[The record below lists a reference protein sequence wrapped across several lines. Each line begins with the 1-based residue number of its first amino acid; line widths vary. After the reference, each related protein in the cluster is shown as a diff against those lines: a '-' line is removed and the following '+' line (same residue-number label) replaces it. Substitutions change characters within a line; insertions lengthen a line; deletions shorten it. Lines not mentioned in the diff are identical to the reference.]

1 MAILNRAHPAAIR
14 YFVFL
19 LFFSLSACGDGVE
32 EHLKNADKYIAE
44 GQFREAVIELKNV
57 LQKDSEHRDARWK
70 LGNIYLQLGQGAAA
84 TKEIRRARDLGYK
97 GSELQPV
104 LLRALLL
111 QGKFEEVLGR
121 LGTPQDE
128 LGEKSLNL
136 FRAQA
141 YLGLNK
147 PEKSRSAFNK
157 ALELDPK
164 NAEAQRGLAIIALS
178 QRKFE
183 EAEKQLDRTL
193 EVSSKDVQ
201 AWMLKGELEFS
212 QSRFEAA
219 QSAFQEAL
227 TLSPNNAGARLGLAR
242 SFLALENTEGA
253 EEQLAVLTKAS
264 SKHPL
269 VNYLRAVAAQQR
281 RDIDSAQQAL
291 REVLSVQPNHMRSL
305 LLMGAIHY
313 EKREFDQAHSF
324 LERFVTALPGHIPAR
339 KLLAAVQM
347 EQGQAAEAV
356 KTLLAVIRPESKDPQ
371 LLALLGSA
379 YMSSRDF
386 AKGAEYLEKA
396 AALAPDA
403 AAIRTQLAISHLAT
417 GSAEQA
423 VSELKSA
430 VKLDPKFH
438 RADVLLIF
446 THLRNKHFD
455 KALEAAH
462 SLTEKQPENP
472 IPWNLMGAAFEGK
485 KVPVQA
491 RKQYQKALE
500 INPDYIGAA
509 LNLARMDIQSDDR
522 AGAQKRYEAI
532 IAKHPTQTLALVG
545 LARIHGQAG
554 KIEKGIELLQQARRS
569 NARALQPRLM
579 LVAGLLQ
586 RGKRDEALVIAEEA
600 RKLAPENPVVL
611 LNLGRAQLANGKRN
625 DALATFHGLTERYPS
640 EAEAHFHLALAQSQ
654 AGDAANT
661 RASLE
666 KTLQLAPD
674 NLTTL
679 IALGNLELRTGRLK
693 ESRLIAAKIRKLAPK
708 AAAGLLLEGDINMV
722 EQLPA
727 KALASYE
734 KALAL
739 QPTGALAI
747 RRYHAQRGTGAAEAA
762 YKGLGKWLKAHPK
775 DQRVRLSLASI
786 DQIAGR
792 DELAISHYEKLLTR
806 QPKHIIAL
814 NNLAWLYQN
823 KGDRRAL
830 DYARQAHDLLPKRAE
845 IVDTYGWLLVLN
857 DKVEQGLGL
866 LRRAVELA
874 PKNPEIGYHFGAA
887 LAQAGDKTA
896 AREAL
901 KKALAIGKDNFQGR
915 DEAHKLLEQL

>member
-1 MAILNRAHPAAIR
+1 MAILERAHMAALR
-14 YFVFL
+14 CFTLL
-19 LFFSLSACGDGVE
+19 LFLSLGACSGGVE
-32 EHLKNADKYIAE
+32 EHLENADKYLAQ
-44 GQFREAVIELKNV
+44 GQLREAVIELKNV
-57 LQKDSEHRDARWK
+57 LQKDAEHSDARWK
-70 LGNIYLQLGQGAAA
+70 LGNVYLQLGQGAAA

-97 GSELQPV
+97 GSDLQPA

-111 QGKFEEVLGR
+111 QGKFKEVLGR
-121 LGTPQDE
+121 LGDLQDE
-128 LGEKSLNL
+128 LDEKSLNL

-141 YLGLNK
+141 YLGLNQL
-147 PEKSRSAFNK
+147 EKSRAAFNK
-157 ALELDPK
+157 TLKLNPK
-164 NAEAQRGLAIIALS
+164 NTEAQRGLAIIALS

-201 AWMLKGELEFS
+201 AWLLKGELEFS

-227 TLSPNNAGARLGLAR
+227 KLSPNNAGARLGLAR
-242 SFLALENTEGA
+242 SFLALENTDGA

-264 SKHPL
+264 PKHPL

-313 EKREFDQAHSF
+313 EKREFDQASSF
-324 LERFVTALPGHIPAR
+324 LERFVTALPGHVSAR

-347 EQGQAAEAV
+347 EQGRSGEAV
-356 KTLLAVIRPESKDPQ
+356 ATLLAVTRPESKDPQ

-379 YMSSRDF
+379 YMSNRNF

-396 AALAPDA
+396 AALAPNA

-430 VKLDPKFH
+430 VELDPKFH
-438 RADVLLIF
+438 RADMLLIF
-446 THLRNKHFD
+446 THLRNRDFD
-455 KALEAAH
+455 KALDAAQI
-462 SLTEKQPENP
+462 LTEKQPDNP

-485 KVPVQA
+485 KDRSQA
-491 RKQYQKALE
+491 RQQYQKALE
-500 INPDYIGAA
+500 INPDYVGAA
-509 LNLARMDIQSDDR
+509 LNLARMELQGDNR
-522 AGAQKRYEAI
+522 EAAQKRYEAI
-532 IAKHPTQTLALVG
+532 ISKHPTQTMALMG
-545 LARIHGQAG
+545 LARIYGKAG
-554 KIEKGIELLQQARRS
+554 DIEKGIELLQQARRGNPKS
-569 NARALQPRLM
+569 LQPRLM

-586 RGKRDEALVIAEEA
+586 RGAHDEVLVIAEEA

-625 DALATFHGLTERYPS
+625 DALATFRGLTERYPD

-654 AGDAANT
+654 TGDAANT

-693 ESRLIAAKIRKLAPK
+693 ESRLIAKKIRKLAPK
-708 AAAGLLLEGDINMV
+708 AAAGHLLEGDINMV
-722 EQLPA
+722 GRQP
-727 KALASYE
+727 E
-734 KALAL
+734 KALTFYQKALTL
-739 QPTGALAI
+739 QPAGTLAI
-747 RRYHAQRGTGAAEAA
+747 RRYHAQRAAGDAATA
-762 YKGLGKWLKAHPK
+762 YKGLGKWLQEHPE

-792 DELAISHYEKLLTR
+792 DALAIAHYEKLLTR
-806 QPKHIIAL
+806 HPKHIIAL

-823 KGDRRAL
+823 KGDQRAL
-830 DYARQAHDLLPKRAE
+830 DFARQAHELLPKRAE

-857 DKVEQGLGL
+857 GKVEQGLGL

-874 PKNPEIGYHFGAA
+874 PGNPEIGYHFGAA

-901 KKALAIGKDNFQGR
+901 SKALAIGKDDFRGR
-915 DEAHKLLEQL
+915 DEAQKLLEKL